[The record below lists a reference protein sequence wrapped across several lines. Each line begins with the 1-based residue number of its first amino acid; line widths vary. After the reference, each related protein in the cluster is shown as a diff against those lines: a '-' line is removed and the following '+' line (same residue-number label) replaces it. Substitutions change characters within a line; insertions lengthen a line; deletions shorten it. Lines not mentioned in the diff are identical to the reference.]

1 MFSGPIDAL
10 ANNGTTTVAQKP
22 QRLILSIFPPNSCA
36 VAAPAG

>member
-1 MFSGPIDAL
+1 MFSDTIDAL
-10 ANNGTTTVAQKP
+10 ANNGTATVAEKP